1 MWHIDSVRDNICYGY
16 YTKKYVVLSDF
27 VHSKLACHGDFFF
40 FFQFWLCW
48 VFIVVGRLH
57 CLMACG
63 SLVPQPGI
71 KPMFSAL
78 EGRFL
83 TTGPPGKSCHR
94 HLILS
99 SGSGLQFQA
108 MLLESG

>member
-1 MWHIDSVRDNICYGY
+1 MKGR
-16 YTKKYVVLSDF
+16 VLRESEGLSAAMGLERLCLLKTDL
-27 VHSKLACHGDFFF
+27 SWGFFF
-40 FFQFWLCW
+40 FSVLA
-48 VFIVVGRLH
+48 VLGLH
-57 CLMACG
+57 CGGQALLPHGMWACG
-63 SLVPQPGI
+63 ILVPQPGI
-71 KPMFSAL
+71 KHISSAL